1 VSTASPRRRFWIVTC
16 AAVAA
21 FALTLELGAWQ
32 WGKGEHKVARQ
43 AQMEQQ
49 QSLSPLDEHA
59 LPASGVPAD
68 LLHRPV
74 VLRGTWVKERT
85 VYLDNRQMQGK
96 PGFYVVTPLRLAGG
110 NSAVVVERGW
120 IPRNF
125 EHRDRLQPVDTPSGV
140 VEVRGRIAPP
150 PPKLYEFA
158 GAGTSAIRQNLDLGR
173 FRAETG
179 LALLDVAVQQVGPAS
194 EGLLRDWPRADS
206 GAATNYGYAF
216 QWWAMSGLIAVLY
229 VWFQLI
235 APRRK
240 SSHA

>member
-1 VSTASPRRRFWIVTC
+1 MASPSRRFWIVTF
-16 AAVAA
+16 AAAA
-21 FALTLELGAWQ
+21 GFALTLNLGVWQ
-32 WGKGEHKVARQ
+32 WNKGEQKVARQ
-43 AQMEQQ
+43 AAMERQQ
-49 QSLSPLDEHA
+49 TQAPLEDRA
-59 LPASGVPAD
+59 LPASGVPAE
-68 LLHRPV
+68 LLHRAI
-74 VLRGTWVKERT
+74 VLHGTWVKERT

-125 EHRDRLQPVDTPSGV
+125 EHREQLQPVDTPSGL

-158 GAGTSAIRQNLDLGR
+158 AAGTGAIRQNLDLGR
-173 FRAETG
+173 FREETG
-179 LALLDVAVQQVGPAS
+179 LALLDIAVQQAGPPS

-229 VWFQLI
+229 VWFQII

>member
-1 VSTASPRRRFWIVTC
+1 MSTASPPRRFWIVTC
-16 AAVAA
+16 AAVAG
-21 FALTLELGAWQ
+21 FAVTLELGAWQ
-32 WGKGEHKVARQ
+32 WGKGELKVARQ
-43 AQMEQQ
+43 AEMEHQQ
-49 QSLSPLDEHA
+49 LLAPLDEHA
-59 LPASGVPAD
+59 LPASGAPAE
-68 LLHRPV
+68 LLHRPI

-85 VYLDNRQMQGK
+85 VYLDNRQMQGR

-125 EHRDRLQPVDTPSGV
+125 EHREQLQPVETPAGV

-158 GAGTSAIRQNLDLGR
+158 GAGAGAIRQNLDLGR

-179 LALLDVAVQQVGPAS
+179 LALSDVAVQQVGPAS

-229 VWFQLI
+229 VWFQII

>member
-1 VSTASPRRRFWIVTC
+1 VSAVLPSKRLWLVTC
-16 AAVAA
+16 AAVAG
-21 FALTLELGAWQ
+21 FALTLDLGLWQ
-32 WGKGEHKVARQ
+32 WRKGERKVASQ
-43 AQMEQQ
+43 AETEQR
-49 QSLSPLDEHA
+49 QSLAPLDERA
-59 LPASGVPAD
+59 LPASGVPAE

-96 PGFYVVTPLRLAGG
+96 PGFYVVTPLRLTGS
-110 NSAVVVERGW
+110 NSAIVVERGW

-125 EHRDRLQPVDTPSGV
+125 EHREQLQPVDTPTGV

-158 GAGTSAIRQNLDLGR
+158 GAVTGAIRQNLELGR

-179 LALLDVAVQQVGPAS
+179 LALLDVAVQQEGPAS
-194 EGLLRDWPRADS
+194 EGLLREWPRADS

-216 QWWAMSGLIAVLY
+216 QWWAMSGLVAVLY
-229 VWFQLI
+229 VWFQII

>member
-16 AAVAA
+16 ASVAG

-32 WGKGEHKVARQ
+32 WGKGEQRVARQ

-49 QSLSPLDEHA
+49 QSLASLDEHA
-59 LPASGVPAD
+59 LPASGVPAE

-74 VLRGTWVKERT
+74 VLHGTWAKERT

-125 EHRDRLQPVDTPSGV
+125 EHRDQLQPVDTPSGV

-158 GAGTSAIRQNLDLGR
+158 GAGTGAIRQNLDVGR